1 MVLPYQVIPNANNI
15 AKVSLFPNNFAPGRF
30 ERCGDMGKMEQ
41 EEPESEV
48 ANRECPLN
56 RRGAGEG
63 AAHNFWEI
71 KMGSGL
77 DLVSLAGGH
86 YVIFL
91 HVRLVFLLTKF

>member
-1 MVLPYQVIPNANNI
+1 
-15 AKVSLFPNNFAPGRF
+15 
-30 ERCGDMGKMEQ
+30 MEQ

-91 HVRLVFLLTKF
+91 HVRLVFLLTKFSGTFCGFMAFNFLEVRVIQ